1 MPQVLIIHFTSHKKL
16 LISDV
21 ILVVVVVVVVL
32 DSFLKGPLELD

>member
-1 MPQVLIIHFTSHKKL
+1 MPQVLIIHFRSHKNL

-21 ILVVVVVVVVL
+21 ILVVVVVS

>member
-1 MPQVLIIHFTSHKKL
+1 MPKVLIIHFTSHKKL

-21 ILVVVVVVVVL
+21 ILVVVVVL

>member
-1 MPQVLIIHFTSHKKL
+1 MPQVLIIHFRSHKNL

-21 ILVVVVVVVVL
+21 ILVVVVVVL